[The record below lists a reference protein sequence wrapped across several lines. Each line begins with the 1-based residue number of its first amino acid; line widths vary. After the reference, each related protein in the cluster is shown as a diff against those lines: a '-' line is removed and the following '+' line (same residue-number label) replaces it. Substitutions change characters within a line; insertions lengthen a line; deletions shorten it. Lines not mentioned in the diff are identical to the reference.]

1 MWKDFFYYTKSER
14 RAIVVL
20 LLILAVVFSFLFAFR
35 WAGTPSSESF
45 SSGDAELD
53 SFMSSL
59 QERKQVKKGVGKRSY
74 SKPEEVRTPVVL
86 RPFDPNTA
94 DSASL
99 RSLGLSAF
107 VARNILRYRAS
118 GGVFRTAESLSRIYG
133 MEDTLFQKL
142 KPYVVIGPAYV
153 PHSDSVSVLSR
164 YGGKDTAD
172 VRPMYPAKY
181 PEGTLV
187 SLNEAD
193 TSQLVR
199 IPGIGSGLARM
210 IVSYRERLGGFSNI
224 GQLQEIPHVGRELNR
239 WFRLDGGPYRK
250 LRVNRDG
257 IDRLR
262 NHPYM
267 DFYKAKAILE
277 YRRKRGRLDGIS
289 QISMFREFEEADISR
304 LSPYFSFD

>member
-142 KPYVVIGPAYV
+142 KP
-153 PHSDSVSVLSR
+153 
-164 YGGKDTAD
+164 
-172 VRPMYPAKY
+172 
-181 PEGTLV
+181 
-187 SLNEAD
+187 
-193 TSQLVR
+193 
-199 IPGIGSGLARM
+199 
-210 IVSYRERLGGFSNI
+210 
-224 GQLQEIPHVGRELNR
+224 
-239 WFRLDGGPYRK
+239 
-250 LRVNRDG
+250 
-257 IDRLR
+257 
-262 NHPYM
+262 
-267 DFYKAKAILE
+267 
-277 YRRKRGRLDGIS
+277 
-289 QISMFREFEEADISR
+289 
-304 LSPYFSFD
+304 